1 MEDIGKEG
9 NIMYALK
16 DNDIISENICGNNF
30 EYILKDNKYF
40 AETDFKVLQSQ
51 NNGIFVK
58 CMKMTKNGMTDLYYI
73 SNEYI
78 PMSSM
83 LNGINSDVLINLA
96 VNIFASVL
104 EVKNNGF
111 LTCRSI
117 DLSWD
122 KIFVEKNTLKIKLV
136 YLPVNIKIFDNN
148 GEFESELR
156 SGMVKLINKVIQ
168 DPDEKTERFVAD
180 LTNGSMSLED
190 VYNRSRNIS
199 GNGYMAGG
207 RYTQGARNGQSA
219 GISANAGMRNNG
231 NARANG
237 AMISNGVAG
246 ERYSNT
252 ANSSNAGTGALKLIA
267 MNAPDYFELI
277 VDRDK
282 VVIGKKQ
289 ELVDL
294 VIPYNRMISRRHCRI
309 ERGSDGFYIS
319 DEGSANGT
327 FVDGVRVKPG
337 QRAKIKSGDIVRL
350 ADSDFR
356 VE

>member
-180 LTNGSMSLED
+180 LTNGSMTLED

-199 GNGYMAGG
+199 GNGYM
-207 RYTQGARNGQSA
+207 QGVRNGRSVGHNQRV
-219 GISANAGMRNNG
+219 GNGVNRMTSANSRMVSNAANNV
-231 NARANG
+231 G
-237 AMISNGVAG
+237 AVTGIG
-246 ERYSNT
+246 T
-252 ANSSNAGTGALKLIA
+252 DAGTGIGVEAETLKLIA
-267 MNAPDYFELI
+267 MNAPDHFELI
-277 VDRDK
+277 IDRDN